1 MNKSDMSAKLQECPI
16 VAILRGIQPEEAVE
30 ICQALV
36 DGGIKLIEIT
46 MNSPRAIES
55 IKLVVNH
62 FENTDVEIG
71 AGTVLTSEEVKAVAD
86 AGGKYII
93 SPNCNPVVIQKTKE
107 LGLLSLP
114 GVFTVSEAFTAL
126 DAGADFLKLFPA
138 GRLPPEYIKDIK
150 AVVPADFLAVGGVSP
165 ENINDY
171 LQYTVGAGIGSA
183 LYKAELSMEQIKN
196 NAQKLIGMI
205 K

>member
-126 DAGADFLKLFPA
+126 DAGADFLKLFLLH
-138 GRLPPEYIKDIK
+138 LPT
-150 AVVPADFLAVGGVSP
+150 L
-165 ENINDY
+165 
-171 LQYTVGAGIGSA
+171 
-183 LYKAELSMEQIKN
+183 
-196 NAQKLIGMI
+196 
-205 K
+205 

>member
-1 MNKSDMSAKLQECPI
+1 MNRNEMSAKLKDCPI
-16 VAILRGIQPEEAVE
+16 VAILRGIKPEEAVE
-30 ICQALV
+30 ICQALA

-62 FENTDVEIG
+62 FKNRDVEIG
-71 AGTVLTSEEVKAVAD
+71 AGTVLTIEEAEAVAD

-114 GVFTVSEAFTAL
+114 GIFTVSEAFTAL

-138 GRLPPEYIKDIK
+138 GRLPPEYIKDMK
-150 AVVPADFLAVGGVSP
+150 AVVPADFLAVGGISA
-165 ENINDY
+165 ENLNDY

-183 LYKAELSMEQIKN
+183 LYKEGLSMEEIKN
-196 NAQKLIGMI
+196 NAQKLLGMI
-205 K
+205 N